1 VGAGGSEKAV
11 GGLLRWRGGR
21 RWDGWLRGREATAD
35 TVVGDGGGGR
45 GFGGGGGGGG
55 GGGFRGGGGGWAT
68 RAGWASLASATT
80 LVKALLRLV
89 EMKRRGWASWLKIS
103 YVRRL
108 SWRPSEIR
116 LCPKTVRMA
125 VGYTI
130 LCPTVVGSRQI

>member
-1 VGAGGSEKAV
+1 MGVGADEAVGAEWAPAGVRRLSAGSCGGGAGAGGT
-11 GGLLRWRGGR
+11 GGCRGGR
-21 RWDGWLRGREATAD
+21 RLQTRWWAMAGAGA
-35 TVVGDGGGGR
+35 VK
-45 GFGGGGGGGG
+45 GGGGGL
-55 GGGFRGGGGGWAT
+55 AT
-68 RAGWASLASATT
+68 TAGWASLASATT